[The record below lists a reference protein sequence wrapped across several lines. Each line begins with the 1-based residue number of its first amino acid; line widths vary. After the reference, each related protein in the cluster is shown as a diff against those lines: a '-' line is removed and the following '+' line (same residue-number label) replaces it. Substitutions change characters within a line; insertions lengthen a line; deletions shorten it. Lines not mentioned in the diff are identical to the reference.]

1 MIADRLKG
9 WSQGLAWLALLC
21 LAGAMFVT
29 LADIGLRAVSRAIG
43 LVAGRTPGLALV
55 GIVDL
60 VQLAVMAAAYLA
72 IPYTFAGEGHVTVDI
87 LHLRLPRR
95 LQQLLRA
102 LGALLS
108 CLFMA
113 MILGFG
119 IEQARLVAA
128 YGDRSATLGIPLVWY
143 WLPLLAGAAL
153 SVLITALQAASLLLR
168 VFETRH

>member
-1 MIADRLKG
+1 MMADRVRG
-9 WSQGLAWLALLC
+9 WAQALAWLALLC
-21 LAGAMFVT
+21 LAGAMLVT
-29 LADIGLRAVSRAIG
+29 LADIGLRALSRTIG
-43 LVAGRTPGLALV
+43 LLTGRPPGLALV

-72 IPYTFAGEGHVTVDI
+72 IPFTFAGEGHVAVDV
-87 LHLRLPRR
+87 LHLRLSAR
-95 LQQLLRA
+95 QQLLLRA

-113 MILGFG
+113 MILIFG

-153 SVLITALQAASLLLR
+153 SVLITALQTASLLLR
-168 VFETRH
+168 LFRARR